1 MAPLASYLRWW
12 IHGGIYASADAECA
26 RATPAARAAEEGRYP
41 ADADAE
47 GRYPADADAEGRYP
61 AEGRPRA
68 AGANLAKNNVVPL
81 RVRVRGRGRG
91 SVG

>member
-1 MAPLASYLRWW
+1 LAPLASYLRWW

-47 GRYPADADAEGRYP
+47 GRYPA
-61 AEGRPRA
+61 EGRPRA